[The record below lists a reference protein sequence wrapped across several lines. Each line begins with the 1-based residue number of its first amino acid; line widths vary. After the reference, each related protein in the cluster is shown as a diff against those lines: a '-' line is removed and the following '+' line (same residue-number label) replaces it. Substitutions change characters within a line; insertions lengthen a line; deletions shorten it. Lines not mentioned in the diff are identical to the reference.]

1 MIKPWVKGPSL
12 ANIPFRCE
20 SLCPVILTVFEKSK
34 PSQSGE
40 KGQRRMTTKLQG
52 RHEQGQVNHHGTL
65 AKGKNSCSS

>member
-20 SLCPVILTVFEKSK
+20 SLCPAILTVFEKSK

-40 KGQRRMTTKLQG
+40 KGQSKNG
-52 RHEQGQVNHHGTL
+52 HKAPGQTRAIPGESPWHP
-65 AKGKNSCSS
+65 A